1 MSNIVQQAMNDPS
14 SLQKSILGEPYDYKK
29 QIKNTSELGMSDRGD
44 LATLEKDVRG
54 IVGYM
59 KVLIEGGGRASK
71 VNGPL
76 GNKFFMKTAML
87 CKNKGKDVPRSIYI
101 NNVPKPPLAGLIKG
115 TTTGLQ
121 AINPFRIMGA
131 FADATTPE
139 CKKMSLEVIDSNNR
153 KSRETHYMT
162 LNDIEYLNKGIL
174 GFQTMDD
181 EDDLVKN
188 AEIIELPDDLF
199 VQAYYVCLAALGM
212 YLVYRLMHK

>member
-1 MSNIVQQAMNDPS
+1 MSNIIQQSKNNAAQLSRN
-14 SLQKSILGEPYDYKK
+14 ILGEPYDYKK
-29 QIKNTSELGMSDRGD
+29 QIRTTGEMGMSDRGD

-101 NNVPKPPLAGLIKG
+101 NNVPKPPMAGLIKG

-131 FADATTPE
+131 FADATTPD
-139 CKKMSLEVIDSNNR
+139 CQRITLEVIDSNNR

-162 LNDIEYLNKGIL
+162 LNDIEYLNKGLL
-174 GFQTMDD
+174 GFQNIDD
-181 EDDLVKN
+181 DGDVVTN
-188 AEIIELPDDLF
+188 AEVLDLPDDMV
-199 VQAYYVCLAALGM
+199 VQAYYVCLATLGVYM
-212 YLVYRLMHK
+212 VYRLMRK

>member
-1 MSNIVQQAMNDPS
+1 MSNIIQQSKDNAAQLSRN
-14 SLQKSILGEPYDYKK
+14 ILGEPYDYKK
-29 QIKNTSELGMSDRGD
+29 QIRTTGEMGMSDRGD

-71 VNGPL
+71 VSGPL

-101 NNVPKPPLAGLIKG
+101 NNVPKPPMAGLIKG
-115 TTTGLQ
+115 TTTGLH

-131 FADATTPE
+131 FADATTPD
-139 CKKMSLEVIDSNNR
+139 CQRITLEVIDSNNR

-162 LNDIEYLNKGIL
+162 LNDIEYLNKGLL
-174 GFQTMDD
+174 GFQNIDD
-181 EDDLVKN
+181 DGDVVTN
-188 AEIIELPDDLF
+188 AEVLDLPDDMV
-199 VQAYYVCLAALGM
+199 VQAYYVCLAALGVYM
-212 YLVYRLMHK
+212 VYRLMRK

>member
-1 MSNIVQQAMNDPS
+1 MSNIIQQSKNNAAQLSRN
-14 SLQKSILGEPYDYKK
+14 ILGEPYDYKK
-29 QIKNTSELGMSDRGD
+29 QIRTTGEMGMSDRGD

-101 NNVPKPPLAGLIKG
+101 NNVPKPPMAGLIKG

-131 FADATTPE
+131 FADATTPD
-139 CKKMSLEVIDSNNR
+139 CQRITLEVIDSNA
-153 KSRETHYMT
+153 SSTPA
-162 LNDIEYLNKGIL
+162 L
-174 GFQTMDD
+174 TM
-181 EDDLVKN
+181 
-188 AEIIELPDDLF
+188 ATMRMPF
-199 VQAYYVCLAALGM
+199 S
-212 YLVYRLMHK
+212 

>member
-1 MSNIVQQAMNDPS
+1 MSNIIQQSKNNAAQLSRN
-14 SLQKSILGEPYDYKK
+14 ILGEPYDYKK
-29 QIKNTSELGMSDRGD
+29 QIRTTGEMGMSDRV
-44 LATLEKDVRG
+44 EKDVRG

-101 NNVPKPPLAGLIKG
+101 NNVPKPPMAGLIKG

-131 FADATTPE
+131 FADATTPD
-139 CKKMSLEVIDSNNR
+139 CQRITLEVIDSNNR

-162 LNDIEYLNKGIL
+162 LNDIEYLNKGLL
-174 GFQTMDD
+174 GFQNIDD
-181 EDDLVKN
+181 DGDVVTN
-188 AEIIELPDDLF
+188 AEVLDLPDDMV
-199 VQAYYVCLAALGM
+199 VQAYYVCLATLGVYM
-212 YLVYRLMHK
+212 VYRLMRK

>member
-1 MSNIVQQAMNDPS
+1 MSIVEQA
-14 SLQKSILGEPYDYKK
+14 KSNVSGLAEKLLGPPYDYKAK
-29 QIKNTSELGMSDRGD
+29 IKNTQELGMSDRGD
-44 LATLEKDVRG
+44 LKTLEKDVRG

-76 GNKFFMKTAML
+76 GNKFFMKTAMM
-87 CKNKGKDVPRSIYI
+87 CKIGGKEVPRSIYI

-121 AINPFRIMGA
+121 AVNPFRIFGA

-139 CKKMSLEVIDSNNR
+139 CKQITLEVIDSNDR

-162 LNDIEYLNKGIL
+162 LNDIEYLNKGLL
-174 GFQTMDD
+174 GFQNIDD
-181 EDDLVKN
+181 EELIKN
-188 AEIIELPDDLF
+188 AEIVELPDDLF
-199 VQAYYVCLAALGM
+199 VRAYYICLAALGV
-212 YLVYRLMHK
+212 YLVYRLMNKK

>member
-1 MSNIVQQAMNDPS
+1 MSNIIQQSKNNAAQLSRN
-14 SLQKSILGEPYDYKK
+14 ILGEPYDYKK
-29 QIKNTSELGMSDRGD
+29 QIRTTGEMGMSDRGD

-101 NNVPKPPLAGLIKG
+101 NNVPKPPMAGLIKG

-131 FADATTPE
+131 FADATTPD
-139 CKKMSLEVIDSNNR
+139 CQRITLEVIDSNNR

-162 LNDIEYLNKGIL
+162 LNDIEYLNKGLL
-174 GFQTMDD
+174 GFQNIDD
-181 EDDLVKN
+181 DGDVVTN
-188 AEIIELPDDLF
+188 AEVLDLPDDMV
-199 VQAYYVCLAALGM
+199 VQAYYVCLAALGVYM
-212 YLVYRLMHK
+212 VYRLMRK